1 MNPLCSLSGA
11 RLRTT
16 SAKWFPV
23 NFRPCTEL
31 LWWLDLFMGL
41 FFTTFTRPQFGRWVC
56 DLHLLFVHV
65 LDDEFVIGTISIRP
79 WLRRMFLRLHPVLSF
94 GRVYLGIYFSFWGKH
109 MDNISLRPRNLSVH
123 ACLPLV
129 DHSKWMHIKWRIPIQ
144 LCIYLKIHHIYI
156 YIYLKIQTYA
166 NHSSRVMAHAWEL
179 VPLGNKNNTNSSKNS
194 TKVRTLMYFLGDY

>member
-1 MNPLCSLSGA
+1 MNPLCLLSGA

-16 SAKWFPV
+16 LAKWFPV
-23 NFRPCTEL
+23 IFCPCTEL

-41 FFTTFTRPQFGRWVC
+41 FFTTFTRPQFGQWVC

-79 WLRRMFLRLHPVLSF
+79 WFRRMFLRLHPVLSF

-123 ACLPLV
+123 ACLPLM
-129 DHSKWMHIKWRIPIQ
+129 DHSGWMHKRMKDSHTNMYI
-144 LCIYLKIHHIYI
+144 LENTSYIYI
-156 YIYLKIQTYA
+156 YIWK
-166 NHSSRVMAHAWEL
+166 
-179 VPLGNKNNTNSSKNS
+179 SK
-194 TKVRTLMYFLGDY
+194 LMQIIRLESWHMLES